1 MKKLSTTDL
10 VKSITV
16 LRSTAV
22 RKGDIVLL
30 SNGTSCIITGDG
42 MTRKQIKTY
51 LSMMKKD
58 LDRKRSYVVPKNVRK
73 YVIKHAANNLDA
85 IDLLE
90 KYGFLQI

>member
-1 MKKLSTTDL
+1 MKKLSTSDF
-10 VKSITV
+10 VKSIQV

-22 RKGDIVLL
+22 RKGDIVML
-30 SNGTSCIITGDG
+30 SNGTTCILTGNG

-51 LSMMKKD
+51 LSMMKRD
-58 LDRKRSYVVPKNVRK
+58 FDRKRTYVVPKNVRD
-73 YVIKHAANNLDA
+73 YVTKNAANNLDA